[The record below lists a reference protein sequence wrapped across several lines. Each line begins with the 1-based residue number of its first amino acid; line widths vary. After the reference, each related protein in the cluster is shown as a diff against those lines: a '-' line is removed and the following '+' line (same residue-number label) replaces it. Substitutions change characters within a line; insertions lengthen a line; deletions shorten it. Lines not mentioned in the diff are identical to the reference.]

1 MNPFAYSVDWYDA
14 VLPKEVLM
22 DDDAL
27 AFLERWVED
36 NVRPIAV
43 KLRAEQ
49 AEVLAAKCYQDAA
62 DADISEE
69 ALDEVA
75 EEATD
80 GGDLTAYMET
90 ALDKADDLA
99 TSEDE
104 D

>member
-1 MNPFAYSVDWYDA
+1 
-14 VLPKEVLM
+14 M
-22 DDDAL
+22 DDEAL

-36 NVRPIAV
+36 NVRPVAV
-43 KLRAEQ
+43 RLRAEQ

-69 ALDEVA
+69 DIDEVA
-75 EEATD
+75 AEATD
-80 GGDLTAYMET
+80 GGDLNAYMEA
-90 ALDKADDLA
+90 ALNAADDLA

>member
-1 MNPFAYSVDWYDA
+1 
-14 VLPKEVLM
+14 M
-22 DDDAL
+22 DEDAL

-43 KLRAEQ
+43 RLRAEQ

-69 ALDEVA
+69 ALDEIA
-75 EEATD
+75 SEATD
-80 GGDLTAYMET
+80 GSDLTAYMEA

-99 TSEDE
+99 TSDDE
-104 D
+104 E